1 MQEFRRHQLRI
12 IFPTTY
18 RYDNAISVALDALA
32 ACLSSPPSSMIF
44 EMCTDRTGTSQQ
56 VKAKAMN

>member
-18 RYDNAISVALDALA
+18 RYNNAISVALDALA
-32 ACLSSPPSSMIF
+32 ACLCSLPSRLRS
-44 EMCTDRTGTSQQ
+44 EPQQ
-56 VKAKAMN
+56 VNAEAMN